1 MEGGRSVI
9 SEDLLVRYNM
19 GNIEDYEAL
28 AGSKEKG
35 KYDFYRT
42 FLIQTDYV
50 PNKIIEA
57 QAMGEQVDQD
67 YTEILQARA
76 YAREQISFMDSK
88 KE

>member
-1 MEGGRSVI
+1 MI

-57 QAMGEQVDQD
+57 QALGTPLDQD

>member
-1 MEGGRSVI
+1 MI
-9 SEDLLVRYNM
+9 
-19 GNIEDYEAL
+19 
-28 AGSKEKG
+28 SKELMKRY
-35 KYDFYRT
+35 KIRDVNFYVQLEGSEAAGTAAMYRS
-42 FLIQTDYV
+42 FLIQTDYI

-57 QAMGEQVDQD
+57 QALGTPLDQD

>member
-1 MEGGRSVI
+1 MI
-9 SEDLLVRYNM
+9 SEELIARYNM

>member
-1 MEGGRSVI
+1 MI

>member
-42 FLIQTDYV
+42 YLIQTDYV

>member
-1 MEGGRSVI
+1 MI

-35 KYDFYRT
+35 EYDFYRT

-57 QAMGEQVDQD
+57 QALGTPLDQD

>member
-1 MEGGRSVI
+1 MI
-9 SEDLLVRYNM
+9 SEELIARYNM

-28 AGSKEKG
+28 AGSRKKG
-35 KYDFYRT
+35 EYDFYRT

>member
-1 MEGGRSVI
+1 MI

-19 GNIEDYEAL
+19 GNIADYEAL